1 MSAAGP
7 PQGANRAPAGGSAA
21 AKPQAWGDHASAA
34 GPPQGANRAPLGGS
48 AAAKPQ
54 AWGDHAS
61 ASSGSTPD
69 RWTAIRGALLT
80 FDADPFLGEVEA
92 ASRYEPDALVAMA
105 NGCIVDCGPA
115 DAVVRRLPPDTQV
128 THYPDALIS
137 GGFIDAHV
145 HYPQLPVIGAGGK
158 PLLQWLTACTFPAE
172 ARYGDPDHARAVAAR
187 YLDENLRHGITT
199 AAVFGTVHP
208 QSVDALFE
216 AAQRRD
222 LRMIAGKVLMDRHAP
237 AELLDTAQ
245 RGYDESKA
253 LIERWHGRD
262 RLAYAITPRFAAT
275 STPAQLAAAAALWR
289 ETPGAYLQSHIAENR
304 AEVEWIASLFPAQRS
319 YLDVYDHF
327 GLLGRR
333 AVYAHGIHLDE
344 TDFARLH
351 ETQTVIAHCPTSN
364 NFLGSG
370 LFALHRAREAARPL
384 HVALGTDLGAGT
396 GFSMLRTMQ
405 AASEVAHLCG
415 HALSP
420 LRAWWLATEGGA
432 RALDLDDAL
441 GAIAPGRE
449 ADLVV
454 IDLRSTPLIDFRM
467 RYVDGI
473 EDALGVQMALGDD
486 RAIRATYVHG
496 RLAWDRDAPRCT

>member
-7 PQGANRAPAGGSAA
+7 PQGANRAPS
-21 AKPQAWGDHASAA
+21 
-34 GPPQGANRAPLGGS
+34 GGS

-222 LRMIAGKVLMDRHAP
+222 LRMIAGKVLMDRNAP

-405 AASEVAHLCG
+405 AASEVAHLSG

>member
-7 PQGANRAPAGGSAA
+7 PQGANRAPSGGSAA
-21 AKPQAWGDHASAA
+21 AKPQAWGDHASA
-34 GPPQGANRAPLGGS
+34 P
-48 AAAKPQ
+48 
-54 AWGDHAS
+54 
-61 ASSGSTPD
+61 SGSTPD

>member
-7 PQGANRAPAGGSAA
+7 PQGANRAPS
-21 AKPQAWGDHASAA
+21 
-34 GPPQGANRAPLGGS
+34 GGS